1 MSLEIRALL
10 IDPTSLS
17 GLSERLIVSHHEN
30 NYSGAVKRLNA
41 IRGKLA
47 ELDYSNETGFLING
61 LKREELV
68 AYNSMVLHEL
78 YFAVLGGDGQLP
90 PGNLRDAIERDF
102 GSLARWQTEFSAMG
116 KALAGG
122 SGWVLLVWSSRDGRL
137 SNQWGADHCH
147 VMAGGTPILA
157 LDMYEH
163 AYHIDYGAK
172 AAAYVDAFMKN
183 ILWDEVANR
192 YIQCARTV

>member
-1 MSLEIRALL
+1 MSLEIRALP
-10 IDPTSLS
+10 IDPASLS
-17 GLSERLIVSHHEN
+17 GLSERLIISHHEN

-122 SGWVLLVWSSRDGRL
+122 SGWVLVVWSSRDGRL
-137 SNQWGADHCH
+137 SNQ
-147 VMAGGTPILA
+147 
-157 LDMYEH
+157 
-163 AYHIDYGAK
+163 
-172 AAAYVDAFMKN
+172 
-183 ILWDEVANR
+183 
-192 YIQCARTV
+192 

>member
-1 MSLEIRALL
+1 MSLEIRALP
-10 IDPTSLS
+10 IDPTSLR

-41 IRGKLA
+41 IRRKLA
-47 ELDYSNETGFLING
+47 ELDYLNEAGFLING

-68 AYNSMVLHEL
+68 AYNSMVLHEV
-78 YFAVLGGDGQLP
+78 YFAALGGDGQLP
-90 PGNLRDAIERDF
+90 PGDLRDAIERDF

-122 SGWVLLVWSSRDGRL
+122 SGWVLLVWSPRDGRL
-137 SNQWGADHCH
+137 SNQWGSDHCH

-192 YIQCARTV
+192 YIQCARTA

>member
-1 MSLEIRALL
+1 MSLEIRALP
-10 IDPTSLS
+10 IDPTSLR

-30 NYSGAVKRLNA
+30 NYSGAVKRLNT

-47 ELDYSNETGFLING
+47 ELDYLNETGFLING

-68 AYNSMVLHEL
+68 AYNSMVLHEV
-78 YFAVLGGDGQLP
+78 YFAALGGDGQLP
-90 PGNLRDAIERDF
+90 PGDLRDAIERDF
-102 GSLARWQTEFSAMG
+102 GSLARWQIEFSAMG

-122 SGWVLLVWSSRDGRL
+122 SGWVLLIWSPRDGRL
-137 SNQWGADHCH
+137 SNQWGSDHCH
-147 VMAGGTPILA
+147 AMAGGTPILA

-172 AAAYVDAFMKN
+172 AAAYVDAFMEN

-192 YIQCARTV
+192 HIQCARTA

>member
-1 MSLEIRALL
+1 MSLEIRALP
-10 IDPTSLS
+10 IDPASLS
-17 GLSERLIVSHHEN
+17 GLSERLIISHHAN

-78 YFAVLGGDGQLP
+78 YFAALGGDGQLP

-192 YIQCARTV
+192 YIQCARTA